1 MTALADTGAQRS
13 LDAAAMMRL
22 APIVLLLGGAAGSCR
37 AAPAAGAPREAAA
50 ATARKYQVGAFYYG
64 PWHVDPTNEKLHGKN
79 WSEYRWHR
87 PRGAPRAAMQRRDQT
102 LEGRR

>member
-1 MTALADTGAQRS
+1 
-13 LDAAAMMRL
+13 MMRL

-79 WSEYRWHR
+79 WSECMATG
-87 PRGAPRAAMQRRDQT
+87 RGARRAPLCNAGTKHWKGDVVPRFHPFGC
-102 LEGRR
+102 LGV